1 MKLGRYFSRI
11 GYRGDT
17 RPTVS
22 SLASLLRRHACSV
35 PFENI
40 DVQLGRSLTIDV
52 EDAFE
57 KIVEHGRGGWCYE
70 QNGLF
75 GWALS
80 EMGFDVMRVA
90 GAVRRDERGD
100 AALNNHLCLL
110 VREPGAEKPIYLAD
124 AGFGGSMT
132 APIEL
137 TESRHTQPPYRIA
150 LRFADER
157 CWRLSEQSADG
168 ESNYEFTAKPA
179 DEAAL
184 AAKSEQL
191 QNDPQSGF
199 VQTLVVQKRLPD
211 AHVCLRG
218 RVLATTTATGKQSA
232 LLKSADDL
240 AATVSELCGL
250 DIPGVAELW
259 PKVMARHE
267 QWNRQRGS
275 PHEALS

>member
-1 MKLGRYFSRI
+1 MKLRSYFDRI
-11 GYRGDT
+11 GYRGDA
-17 RPTVS
+17 RPTVPT
-22 SLASLLRRHACSV
+22 LASLQRLHACTV

-40 DVQLGRSLTIDV
+40 DVQLGKSLTIDV

-57 KIVEHGRGGWCYE
+57 KIVERGRGGWCYE

-80 EMGFDVMRVA
+80 EIGFDVTQVA

-110 VREPGAEKPIYLAD
+110 VREPDARKPVYLAD
-124 AGFGGSMT
+124 VGFGGSMI

-137 TESRHTQPPYRIA
+137 AECEHTQVPYRIR
-150 LRFADER
+150 LRFFEER
-157 CWRLSEQSADG
+157 CWCLHEESADG
-168 ESNYEFTAKPA
+168 ESNYEFVAKPA

-184 AAKSEQL
+184 AAKCKQL
-191 QNDPQSGF
+191 QSDPQSRF

-218 RVLATTTATGKQSA
+218 RVLATTTANGKQSV
-232 LLKSADDL
+232 LLESAEEL
-240 AATVSELCGL
+240 ATTVAKLCGQ
-250 DIPGVAELW
+250 DVPGVADLW
-259 PKVMARHE
+259 PRVVVRHE
-267 QWNRQRGS
+267 EWSGN
-275 PHEALS
+275 